1 MSKSLALLMTIALSL
16 FGVSPTPSTAAGWS
30 TIESKSPSDESSQVG
45 GALVVGDAALIL
57 RCREQKT
64 EAAYSTQDT
73 DLGDDSVTVRYRIN
87 SDEPMKEMWRSSA
100 NTFAAFAPKPEGFI
114 RALPAN
120 GRVFIRALTADGRN
134 KDTNFILSGVSEIR
148 ETIARACHWSTPPD
162 DATGSVGQ
170 TQKR

>member
-1 MSKSLALLMTIALSL
+1 MSKSPALLMTIALSL

-73 DLGDDSVTVRYRIN
+73 DLGDDSVTVRYSEYLCSLCAEARRIY
-87 SDEPMKEMWRSSA
+87 SRPPCEWSRLHQS
-100 NTFAAFAPKPEGFI
+100 
-114 RALPAN
+114 AN
-120 GRVFIRALTADGRN
+120 GRRRKQGHQLHI
-134 KDTNFILSGVSEIR
+134 I
-148 ETIARACHWSTPPD
+148 
-162 DATGSVGQ
+162 GSVRNQRNNCSRLPLVHTTG
-170 TQKR
+170 

>member
-1 MSKSLALLMTIALSL
+1 MSKSLALLMTLVLSL
-16 FGVSPTPSTAAGWS
+16 FGVSPTSSTAAGWS
-30 TIESKSPSDESSQVG
+30 IIESTSPSDGSSQVG

-87 SDEPMKEMWRSSA
+87 SDEPMKEVWRSSA
-100 NTFAAFAPKPEGFI
+100 STFAAFAPKPEEFI

-120 GRVFIRALTADGRN
+120 GRVFIRALTADGSN
-134 KDTNFILSGVSEIR
+134 KDTNFLLSGVSEIR
-148 ETIARACHWSTPPD
+148 GTIARACNWSTRPD
-162 DATGSVGQ
+162 DASGSISQ